1 MIHTEF
7 KSNSAEAT
15 LRNPN
20 WGKNICIQ
28 GKAVQIFNDS
38 VRTLLTVNKEIY
50 KKQEWCLML
59 VKNSNIRNANIFNL
73 LNTFAAP
80 THILIWR

>member
-50 KKQEWCLML
+50 KKNG
-59 VKNSNIRNANIFNL
+59 V
-73 LNTFAAP
+73 
-80 THILIWR
+80 

>member
-20 WGKNICIQ
+20 LGKSICIQ
-28 GKAVQIFNDS
+28 GKAVQIFNDLL
-38 VRTLLTVNKEIY
+38 RTLLIVNKGIY
-50 KKQEWCLML
+50 KKQEWGLML
-59 VKNSNIRNANIFNL
+59 VMKSNF
-73 LNTFAAP
+73 
-80 THILIWR
+80 